1 MSSFFGYCL
10 RTGCL
15 AVILM
20 PTAIAL
26 LFAGIMIGKPK
37 PCEITAPAPCK
48 AKPYSSEVLLLPFF
62 TFVPVL
68 ATIGWFTILRKEED

>member
-1 MSSFFGYCL
+1 MPVLIRYSLKASCIGAAL
-10 RTGCL
+10 
-15 AVILM
+15 I

-37 PCEITAPAPCK
+37 PCEGPAPCRTT
-48 AKPYSSEVLLLPFF
+48 PYSVEVLLLPAF

-68 ATIGWFTILRKEED
+68 ATALFFALSKKDEG